1 LADESSVNAAVTV
14 EADNDDNER
23 REEIEDALDRVLIA
37 GVLVERTR
45 LFFEIELLTDVSR
58 DRFPVVPTLHLD
70 LTREPA
76 KPLLI
81 FLAKL
86 DENEWRVLSKSN
98 RGVLPPPRPDSA
110 GILCNSPDRG
120 SIFDN
125 EEAAATAQAAEL
137 RRDASTIRRAISLNP
152 LTGSFGGLFPP
163 EFLAVDA
170 LID

>member
-37 GVLVERTR
+37 GVLVETTC

-70 LTREPA
+70 PTREPA

-98 RGVLPPPRPDSA
+98 WGVLPPPPS
-110 GILCNSPDRG
+110 
-120 SIFDN
+120 
-125 EEAAATAQAAEL
+125 
-137 RRDASTIRRAISLNP
+137 
-152 LTGSFGGLFPP
+152 
-163 EFLAVDA
+163 
-170 LID
+170 